1 MLACRR
7 PVTALP
13 FTVSVAAPLSVL
25 TSSTSVPAS
34 ATERSIWNGRVPTTS
49 CWRLTSI
56 VALVLRVASYCA
68 VPGLA
73 PLSSTRGTAG
83 WLAVSTSRPLLS

>member
-1 MLACRR
+1 MVVWRR
-7 PVTALP
+7 PVRLLSVR
-13 FTVSVAAPLSVL
+13 VSDAAPLLVL